1 MSPVFMKWPGIES
14 EEEKNKLFYK
24 HFSHEFNIFL
34 RLKDPQYFQ
43 KIVKP
48 FLECKMEK
56 QFVDYYLLDNHSHL
70 VKIYNNLER
79 LSQINA
85 FEKCLL
91 VDSLVQTG
99 NQEDAVRLVD
109 HIRIIKEANE
119 YVNVDA

>member
-1 MSPVFMKWPGIES
+1 MKWPGIES

-34 RLKDPQYFQ
+34 KLKDPQYFQ